1 MTRSDIDLWGDRVQP
16 TAERP
21 TFRDVFAVSEF
32 RALWLA
38 QVLSVAGDQ
47 LARVALTV
55 LVYDWTHSPLLAA
68 VTYAVSIIPAFLG
81 GILLSGLA
89 DRFSRRAVMICCDL
103 ARALLVALMALPGM
117 PVAALIA
124 LLFLVTMFGAP
135 FSSARSAIYPD
146 VLPGEKYVLGTA
158 VTLTTY
164 QFAQVLGF
172 VVGGAV
178 VGFLGTRTSLL
189 VDAATFLASALLVR
203 IGVRARPAPHGQARR
218 IASPLADA
226 VAGARLVFGN
236 AALLTPMLFGWLSAF
251 YNVPEGLAAPLA
263 KTLHGGAATI
273 GLILG
278 AEAFGASAG
287 SVAFSRLV
295 GPGRRQRLMGP
306 LAISASGILV
316 AMAFEPDLPVA
327 LLVLTISGLC
337 ACFQLAANAAFV
349 IAAPQRQRSQAFG
362 LATAGMSLGQ
372 GAAMILAGAAAGYFA
387 PMMVIVF
394 SGALGALAATYLTVR
409 WSRRGR

>member
-1 MTRSDIDLWGDRVQP
+1 VRP
-16 TAERP
+16 TAERA

-55 LVYDWTHSPLLAA
+55 LVYDRTHSPLLAA
-68 VTYAVSIIPAFLG
+68 VTYASSIIPVFLG
-81 GILLSGLA
+81 GILLAGLA
-89 DRFSRRAVMICCDL
+89 DRFSRRTVMIGCDL

-117 PVAALIA
+117 PVAALVA

-135 FSSARSAIYPD
+135 FNSARSAIYPE
-146 VLPGEKYVLGTA
+146 VLSGDTYVLGTA

-203 IGVRARPAPHGQARR
+203 CGVRARPAPGGSVHLA
-218 IASPLADA
+218 ASPLGDA
-226 VAGARLVFGN
+226 IAGVRLVFGN

-251 YNVPEGLAAPLA
+251 YNVPEGLAAPFA
-263 KTLHGGAATI
+263 KTLHGGAVTI

-295 GPGRRQRLMGP
+295 SPSRRQRLMGP
-306 LAISASGILV
+306 LAIGASGILV
-316 AMAFEPDLPVA
+316 AMAFRPGLAVS
-327 LLVLTISGLC
+327 LLILTVSGLC
-337 ACFQLAANAAFV
+337 ASFQLAANAAFV
-349 IAAPQRQRSQAFG
+349 RAAPQQQRSQAFG
-362 LATAGMSLGQ
+362 LAVAGMSLGQ
-372 GAAMILAGAAAGYFA
+372 GAAMILAGAAAGYLSPA
-387 PMMVIVF
+387 MVIAV
-394 SGALGALAATYLTVR
+394 SGAAGALAATCLTVG
-409 WSRRGR
+409 WSRRVC

>member
-1 MTRSDIDLWGDRVQP
+1 MRP
-16 TAERP
+16 TAERA

-55 LVYDWTHSPLLAA
+55 LVYDRTHSPLLAA
-68 VTYAVSIIPAFLG
+68 VTYASSIIPVFLG
-81 GILLSGLA
+81 GILLAGLA
-89 DRFSRRAVMICCDL
+89 DRFSRRTVMIGCDL

-117 PVAALIA
+117 PVAALVA

-135 FSSARSAIYPD
+135 FNSARSAIYPE
-146 VLPGEKYVLGTA
+146 VLSGDTYVLGTA

-203 IGVRARPAPHGQARR
+203 CGVRARPAPGGSVHLA
-218 IASPLADA
+218 ASPLGDA
-226 VAGARLVFGN
+226 IAGVRLVFGN

-251 YNVPEGLAAPLA
+251 YNVPEGLAAPFA
-263 KTLHGGAATI
+263 KTLHGGAVTI

-295 GPGRRQRLMGP
+295 SPSRRQRLMGP
-306 LAISASGILV
+306 LAIGASGILV
-316 AMAFEPDLPVA
+316 AMAFRPGLAVS
-327 LLVLTISGLC
+327 LLILTVSGLC
-337 ACFQLAANAAFV
+337 ASFQLAANAAFV
-349 IAAPQRQRSQAFG
+349 RAAPQQQRSQAFG
-362 LATAGMSLGQ
+362 LAVAGMSLGQ
-372 GAAMILAGAAAGYFA
+372 GAAMILAGAAAGYLSPA
-387 PMMVIVF
+387 MVIAV
-394 SGALGALAATYLTVR
+394 SGAAGALAATCLTVG
-409 WSRRGR
+409 WSRRVC